1 MKAELIAVGTEILL
15 GEITDTNTPFIAREL
30 ANLGIDVYFQ
40 STVGDNPERLKETLK
55 LAARRSDLIILSGGL
70 GPTEDDLTKQT
81 VAKFLNRELIFD
93 KSAMTKIEQYFAE
106 TKRTMTENNRLQAMY
121 LKGAL
126 PLSNRTGFAVG
137 IFDQEKTGPD
147 FLLLPGP
154 PSELEPMVSEQVIPL
169 LKETYLSDHVL
180 RSRMLR
186 FFGIGESQ
194 LTTQLANLIA
204 TQSNPTIAPYAKQ
217 NEVTLR
223 LTAWS
228 KTNSEAQQGLDECE
242 KQIQAQV
249 GEYFYGYGEHN
260 SLAQVL
266 ATKLSSMNQN
276 IAIVEGYT
284 GGLFLSTLNAVKAD
298 HNIVS
303 GGIVLGTNE
312 RQIQQFVDIKGD
324 FKSRVVTEQL
334 ATQVKH
340 ETGSD
345 LGIAISQPRIESTST
360 DDHKGNVWIVIVD
373 RTNTITTKRYEFSTI
388 RPFVKQR
395 VVMSALQA
403 INKILK

>member
-93 KSAMTKIEQYFAE
+93 KFAMTKIEQYFAE

-194 LTTQLANLIA
+194 LTTQLANLIS

-228 KTNSEAQQGLDECE
+228 KTNSEAQQALDECE

-284 GGLFLSTLNAVKAD
+284 GGLFL
-298 HNIVS
+298 
-303 GGIVLGTNE
+303 
-312 RQIQQFVDIKGD
+312 
-324 FKSRVVTEQL
+324 
-334 ATQVKH
+334 
-340 ETGSD
+340 
-345 LGIAISQPRIESTST
+345 
-360 DDHKGNVWIVIVD
+360 
-373 RTNTITTKRYEFSTI
+373 
-388 RPFVKQR
+388 
-395 VVMSALQA
+395 
-403 INKILK
+403 

>member
-395 VVMSALQA
+395 VVMSAFQA